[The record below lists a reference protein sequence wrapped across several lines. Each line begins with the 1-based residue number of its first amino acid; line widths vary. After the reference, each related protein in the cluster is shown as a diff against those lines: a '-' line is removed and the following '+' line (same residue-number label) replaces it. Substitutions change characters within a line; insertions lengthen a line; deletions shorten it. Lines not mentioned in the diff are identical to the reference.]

1 MNKLI
6 IDGKTLRLG
15 NNECP
20 IEDMFSEEFY
30 DFSNKRADY
39 YKTDLFC
46 VNELFAQLVQKY
58 LALDYFITKNS
69 VGAIDISKAEDGY
82 KLYAIDIAQKRGL
95 KLIGS
100 KLGIKTKI
108 LTEAFF
114 VRLASFLYLEYLMA
128 KLPASGEQIKQTS
141 EFAVHRAKSAIQKFR
156 PFTEIPKEIENPYQ
170 KDSIYRLFPRLKR
183 MGWVLKSYFKT
194 GSIDRQIKRFYNE
207 KVGEYSSL
215 QAISFY
221 QKRIVHTLLY
231 ESLLDA
237 YFEHFK
243 GSTFYTGNNLCRF
256 SVIEDNMAQ
265 KYGIK
270 SVNYPHGLEY
280 GYKYPRGF
288 SSDVFYANS
297 EFAAKE
303 LNKLYNTN
311 KYVFDESITGRMFEL
326 KGVPAHE
333 KHVVFFT
340 EQQEYHVNK
349 AILNELHPL
358 LKHEGVEILVKLH
371 PGDSKDHYSGCD
383 FKYITDYGEAM
394 TNNIC
399 IARKSTVLLEA
410 VYNNSTAIAIIT
422 TTKDKSVF
430 DTFPSLQSEKIIKT
444 YNVQDLY
451 KEIIKHI

>member
-1 MNKLI
+1 MVVLLF
-6 IDGKTLRLG
+6 DG
-15 NNECP
+15 NNLRIGKKEFP
-20 IEDMFSEEFY
+20 IEDLFSEEFY
-30 DFSNKRADY
+30 CYSNEKAELY
-39 YKTDLFC
+39 NNDLFC

-58 LALDYFITKNS
+58 LALDLFVSKNNIE
-69 VGAIDISKAEDGY
+69 GIDISKAEGGY
-82 KLYAIDIAQKRGL
+82 RLFAVDIAKKHGL

-100 KLGIKTKI
+100 KYGVKTKI

-128 KLPASGEQIKQTS
+128 KLPATGEQINQTP

-170 KDSIYRLFPRLKR
+170 TDSIYRLFPRLRR
-183 MGWVLKSYFKT
+183 MGWVLKSYFKA
-194 GSIDRQIKRFYNE
+194 GSIDQQMRKFYKE
-207 KVGEYSSL
+207 KVGDYSSL

-231 ESLLDA
+231 ERLLDA

-243 GSTFYTGNNLCRF
+243 GCTFYTGNNLCRF

-270 SVNYPHGLEY
+270 TVNYPHGLEY

-349 AILNELHPL
+349 AILTELQPL
-358 LKHEGVEILVKLH
+358 LKNVGIEILVKLH
-371 PGDSKDHYSGCD
+371 PGDTKDHYSGCG
-383 FKYITDYGEAM
+383 FKYISDYGEAM
-394 TNNIC
+394 TGNIC

-430 DTFPSLQSEKIIKT
+430 NTFPSLQSEKILKT
-444 YNVQDLY
+444 YNVPDLY
-451 KEIIKHI
+451 QEIIKHF

>member
-1 MNKLI
+1 MILLI
-6 IDGKTLRLG
+6 IDNNTLRIG
-15 NNECP
+15 EKEYP
-20 IEDMFSEEFY
+20 IEDLFSEEFY
-30 DFSNKRADY
+30 SLSNEKADY

-58 LALDYFITKNS
+58 LALDLFVFENS
-69 VGAIDISKAEDGY
+69 VDAIDIKNAKDGY
-82 KLYAIDIAQKRGL
+82 RLYAIDIANKRGL
-95 KLIGS
+95 KLIGN
-100 KLGIKTKI
+100 KCGIKFKI

-114 VRLASFLYLEYLMA
+114 VRAASFLYLEYLMI
-128 KLPASGEQIKQTS
+128 KLPASGETIVQTP

-183 MGWVLKSYFKT
+183 MGWVLKSYIKAS
-194 GSIDRQIKRFYNE
+194 SIDRQMRSFY
-207 KVGEYSSL
+207 KSTVGDYSSL

-231 ESLLDA
+231 EHLLDE
-237 YFEHFK
+237 YFKHFQ
-243 GSTFYTGNNLCRF
+243 GCTFYTGNNLCRF
-256 SVIEDNMAQ
+256 SVIEDNMAR
-265 KYGIK
+265 KYSIK

-303 LNKLYNTN
+303 LNKLYNTD
-311 KYVFDESITGRMFEL
+311 KYVFDEAITGRMFKL

-349 AILNELHPL
+349 AILTELQPL
-358 LKHEGVEILVKLH
+358 LKKDGIEILVKLH
-371 PGDSKDHYSGCD
+371 PGDTKEHYSDCD

-430 DTFPSLQSEKIIKT
+430 NTFPSLQSEKIIKT

-451 KEIIKHI
+451 KEIIKQI